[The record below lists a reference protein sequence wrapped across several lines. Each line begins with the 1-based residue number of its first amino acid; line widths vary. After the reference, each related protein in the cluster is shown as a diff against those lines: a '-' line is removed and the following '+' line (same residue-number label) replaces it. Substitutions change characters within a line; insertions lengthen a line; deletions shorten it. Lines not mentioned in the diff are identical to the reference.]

1 MDIKD
6 LTAKA
11 GEYLPQ
17 ESVAR
22 VEEAYQFASDAGHPD
37 LDRAL
42 EVAMILVGFRM
53 DANGIAAALL
63 QRVPSGDTDITT
75 SIQKSFGDDVTN
87 LVNDMNK
94 VSSISWYSPDEVQAE
109 NLRKMF
115 LALAEDIR
123 VVIISLANRLEVMR
137 TIKKVPPQERKSLAE
152 ETIEIYVPLAQRL
165 GIGGMGSE
173 LEDIA
178 FRNLYPEAYKEIS
191 KLLDVRKT
199 EWERYIAH
207 ATRVLKEEFEK
218 GGLKA
223 EITGR
228 PKSVYSIYNKMEAY
242 DKQGKDSTDIY
253 DLLALRVLVD
263 NVSDCYSA
271 LGIIHG
277 LWHPLA
283 GQFDDYIANPKGN
296 MYQSLHTTVIAVEGK
311 PLEIQIRTY
320 EMHRINEYGIAAHWR
335 YKEGETKD
343 LRFEEKLSLFRQVVS
358 WQQDLTG
365 TGFIESLKTDI
376 FRDQVYVFTP
386 KGEIRELPRGSTP
399 LDFAYRIHTDLGHRC
414 TGAKVNGKLMQLAYQ
429 LQDGDVVDILSTK
442 YGKGPSLDWLNP
454 ELGYVKS
461 NQAKEK
467 IKHWFRQQERAENLD
482 RGKNLLEKELKRLSL
497 GFSKDEI
504 AELFG
509 YSDVNEFMIAIGCG
523 EVNIHQ
529 LGAKLVPEEE
539 PRTQNPTLAQPPST
553 PKQAEAAEGVQVL
566 GAEDL
571 LTNLAP
577 CCTPIPGD
585 DIVGYVTR
593 NKGVTIHRRD
603 CPNIAKVDN
612 QQRLVEVSWGALRG
626 SYPVSI
632 AVRAQDR
639 VGLIK
644 DITSV
649 VSEAKINIVA
659 ISNTDHE
666 DGSMTIFLTV
676 EITDMGHLGRLF
688 SKLGGI
694 DGVVNVSRAGYS
706 KGER

>member
-6 LTAKA
+6 LTTKA
-11 GEYLPQ
+11 SEYLPR
-17 ESVAR
+17 ESVSR
-22 VEEAYQFASDAGHPD
+22 IEEACRFALDAGHPD

-42 EVAMILVGFRM
+42 EVAMILAGFRM
-53 DANGIAAALL
+53 DAPGITAAIL
-63 QRVPSGDTDITT
+63 QSVPSGDTDITT
-75 SIQKSFGDDVTN
+75 SIQKNFGDDVAN
-87 LVNDMNK
+87 LVNDVNK

-137 TIKKVPPQERKSLAE
+137 TIKKLSPRERKPLAE
-152 ETIEIYVPLAQRL
+152 ETMEIYVPLAQRL
-165 GIGGMGSE
+165 GIGGMRSE

-178 FRNLYPEAYKEIS
+178 FRNLYPDEYKEIS

-207 ATRVLKEEFEK
+207 ATRVLKEEFK
-218 GGLKA
+218 KAGLKA

-228 PKSVYSIYNKMEAY
+228 PKSVYSIYNKMEVY
-242 DKQGKDSTDIY
+242 DRQGKESTDIY

-263 NVSDCYSA
+263 KVSDCYSA

-296 MYQSLHTTVIAVEGK
+296 MYQSLHTVVIAVEGK
-311 PLEIQIRTY
+311 PLEIQIRTH
-320 EMHRINEYGIAAHWR
+320 EMHRTNEYGIAAHWR

-343 LRFEEKLSLFRQVVS
+343 LRFEEKLSLFRQLVS

-414 TGAKVNGKLMQLAYQ
+414 TGAKVNGKLVQLAYQ
-429 LQDGDVVDILSTK
+429 LKDGDVVDILSAK

-461 NQAKEK
+461 HQAKEK
-467 IKHWFRQQERAENLD
+467 IKQWFRRQERAENLD

-497 GFSKDEI
+497 GFSEEEI

-509 YSDVNEFMIAIGCG
+509 YDDVNEFMIAIGCG

-529 LGAKLVPEEE
+529 LGAKLVPKEE
-539 PRTQNPTLAQPPST
+539 PRTQDSRLAQGPSA
-553 PKQAEAAEGVQVL
+553 PKQAEPAEGVQVL

-585 DIVGYVTR
+585 HIIGYVTR
-593 NKGVTIHRRD
+593 NKGVTVHRRD
-603 CPNIAKVDN
+603 CPNIAKVDDP
-612 QQRLVEVSWGALRG
+612 QRLVEVSWGALKG

-666 DGSMTIFLTV
+666 DGSTTIFLTV
-676 EITDMGHLGRLF
+676 DITDMGHLGRLF

-694 DGVVNVSRAGYS
+694 EGVVNVSRTGYS
-706 KGER
+706 KG